1 MSTKELER
9 LKIIEK
15 CVSKEL
21 SQKNGA
27 KQLNVTDRHLRRL
40 VRSFRVK
47 GVENKLNNRPRK
59 VLGWLSPIEYL
70 KERGIHV

>member
-27 KQLNVTDRHLRRL
+27 KQRHCFFTPMLQ
-40 VRSFRVK
+40 
-47 GVENKLNNRPRK
+47 
-59 VLGWLSPIEYL
+59 ITC
-70 KERGIHV
+70 